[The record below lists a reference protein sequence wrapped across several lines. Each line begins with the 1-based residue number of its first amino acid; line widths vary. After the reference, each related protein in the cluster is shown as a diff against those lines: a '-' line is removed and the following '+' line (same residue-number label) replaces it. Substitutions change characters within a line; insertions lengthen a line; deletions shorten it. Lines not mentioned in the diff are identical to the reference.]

1 MSTSPEHFI
10 LFRDLPLMYGR
21 VPKVANSSIKVAL
34 CKLLSS
40 RPEEGIRK
48 SADRFWRDCTHGET
62 RLVTP
67 EEARDLRRSHFSF
80 SFVRNP
86 FDRLVAAYNN
96 KLIEIQDVP
105 QPMQKMG
112 LTHGMSFQ
120 QFIDCIASTATEE
133 MDNHVRPQTDLL
145 CWDNNLVPK
154 FVGRME
160 HMRRHWLKLRGRMK
174 LERLPPV
181 GRLPY
186 KNVRRRQKTD
196 IRDLFSST
204 ALVDRVLSVYEKD
217 FQTFYGDYSVDQL
230 LQGDSL
236 PPSRP
241 IQHGRSKAKRR
252 FNQLRTIAI
261 SNSINA

>member
-1 MSTSPEHFI
+1 MSSKHFI
-10 LFRDLPLMYGR
+10 RFRALPLLYGR
-21 VPKVANSSIKVAL
+21 VPKVANSSIKATL
-34 CKLLSS
+34 YRLLKQE
-40 RPEEGIRK
+40 PEQGMRTT
-48 SADRFWRDCTHGET
+48 SDAFWSKGTHGET
-62 RLVTP
+62 SMVDNYA
-67 EEARDLRRSHFSF
+67 ARMCRGTHFSF